1 MRYIVC
7 YDISDDRRREHV
19 SSVLLDYG
27 RRIQES
33 VFVADLDGEL
43 ATKMREHLRRVI
55 DLVADRV
62 HIFRL
67 CVECSAKTESLGAS
81 AELPKDQDFYIL

>member
-1 MRYIVC
+1 MRYVVC
-7 YDISDDRRREHV
+7 YDIADDRRREHV
-19 SSVLLDYG
+19 ATIMLDFG

-43 ATKMREHLRRVI
+43 AEKMRNRLKQI
-55 DLVADRV
+55 LDLTADRV

-67 CVECSAKTESLGAS
+67 CLDCSAKAQSIGAGS
-81 AELPKDQDFYIL
+81 DLPQDQDFYIL